1 MSTFPSDFHTH
12 TKGKLLL
19 SGEYFVLDGALALAI
34 PTRLG
39 QSLLVQPNQQGE
51 KTYIQWESL
60 DEKGQPWFM
69 ATFHLA
75 PFRCLQTNDQQTAE
89 RLSQVF
95 SAIEKQKPTA
105 WANCPALNIQTQL
118 DFDRQ
123 WGLGTSSTL
132 LAALAQWQQVDPY
145 QLLWDT
151 FGGSAYDIACATAK
165 GPIIYIL
172 KKEKE
177 PLVENV
183 NFPTH
188 FTEDLYL
195 VYTGQKQNSREGIQ
209 RYKSLIKDT
218 DITSLIDQIT
228 MLTLEILRTKDL
240 ATFEQV
246 LAEHEALISQ
256 TLQLPTV
263 QQQYFQDF
271 WGQTKSLGAWGG
283 DFMLATSDRGLSKTK
298 AYFHKKGL
306 DQVFQF
312 SDWLLLS
319 NEE

>member
-1 MSTFPSDFHTH
+1 MSTFSFDFHTH

-39 QSLLVQPNQQGE
+39 QSLLVQSNKQE
-51 KTYIQWESL
+51 KERTIQWESL
-60 DEKGQPWFM
+60 DKNGQVWFS
-69 ATFHLA
+69 ATFQLA
-75 PFRCLQTNDQQTAE
+75 PLTCLYTNDQKTAE
-89 RLSQVF
+89 RLLQVF

-105 WANCPALNIQTQL
+105 WANCPALDIQTKL

-132 LAALAQWQQVDPY
+132 LAALAEWQQINPY

-165 GPIIYIL
+165 GPIVYIL
-172 KKEKE
+172 NDKK
-177 PLVENV
+177 PLVESV
-183 NFPTH
+183 SFKPNFVD
-188 FTEDLYL
+188 DLYL

-218 DITSLIDQIT
+218 DTSHLIDKVS
-228 MLTLEILRTKDL
+228 LLSLEMLRTKDL

-246 LAEHEALISQ
+246 LAEHEALISE
-256 TLQLPTV
+256 TLQMPTI

-283 DFMLATSDRGLSKTK
+283 DFMLVASERGFSETQ
-298 AYFHKKGL
+298 AYFHQKGL
-306 DQVFQF
+306 DQFFQF
-312 SDWLLLS
+312 SDWLLL
-319 NEE
+319 

>member
-1 MSTFPSDFHTH
+1 MSTFSSDFHTH

-39 QSLLVQPNQQGE
+39 QSLLVQSNKQE
-51 KTYIQWESL
+51 KERTIQWESL
-60 DEKGQPWFM
+60 DKNGQAWFS
-69 ATFHLA
+69 ATFQLSSLS
-75 PFRCLQTNDQQTAE
+75 CLNTTDQETAD
-89 RLSQVF
+89 RLKQVF

-105 WANCPALNIQTQL
+105 WANCPALDIQTKL

-132 LAALAQWQQVDPY
+132 LAALAQWQQVEPY

-165 GPIIYIL
+165 GPIVYIL
-172 KKEKE
+172 NDKK
-177 PLVENV
+177 PLVESV
-183 NFPTH
+183 SFKPNFVD
-188 FTEDLYL
+188 DLYL

-209 RYKSLIKDT
+209 RYRSLIKDT
-218 DITSLIDQIT
+218 DTSHLIDKVS
-228 MLTLEILRTKDL
+228 LLSLEMLRTKDL

-246 LAEHEALISQ
+246 LAEHEALISE
-256 TLQLPTV
+256 TLQMPTI

-283 DFMLATSDRGLSKTK
+283 DFMLVASERGFSETQ
-298 AYFHKKGL
+298 AYFHQKGL
-306 DQVFQF
+306 DQFFQF
-312 SDWLLLS
+312 SDWLLL
-319 NEE
+319 

>member
-1 MSTFPSDFHTH
+1 MSTFSSDFHTH

-39 QSLLVQPNQQGE
+39 QSLLVQSNKQE
-51 KTYIQWESL
+51 KERTIQWESL
-60 DEKGQPWFM
+60 DKNGQAWFS
-69 ATFHLA
+69 ATFQLA
-75 PFRCLQTNDQQTAE
+75 PLTCLYTNDQKTAE
-89 RLSQVF
+89 RLLQVF
-95 SAIEKQKPTA
+95 GAIEKQKPTA

-165 GPIIYIL
+165 GPIVYIL
-172 KKEKE
+172 NDKK
-177 PLVENV
+177 PLVESV
-183 NFPTH
+183 SFKPNFVD
-188 FTEDLYL
+188 DLYL

-209 RYKSLIKDT
+209 RYRSLIKDT
-218 DITSLIDQIT
+218 DTSHLIDKVS
-228 MLTLEILRTKDL
+228 MLSLEMLRTKDL

-246 LAEHEALISQ
+246 LAEHEALISE
-256 TLQLPTV
+256 TLQMPTI

-283 DFMLATSDRGLSKTK
+283 DFMLVASERGFSETQ
-298 AYFHKKGL
+298 AYFHQKGL
-306 DQVFQF
+306 DQFFQF
-312 SDWLLLS
+312 SDWLLL
-319 NEE
+319 

>member
-1 MSTFPSDFHTH
+1 MSTSLSDFQTH

-34 PTRLG
+34 PTLLG
-39 QSLLVQPNQQGE
+39 QSLLVQSNNQKKE
-51 KTYIQWESL
+51 RTIRWKSL
-60 DEKGQPWFM
+60 DKNGQAWFT
-69 ATFHLA
+69 ATFQLA
-75 PFRCLQTNDQQTAE
+75 PLTCLHTTDQTTAE
-89 RLSQVF
+89 RLLQIF
-95 SAIEKQKPTA
+95 GAIEKQKPTA

-172 KKEKE
+172 NEKK
-177 PLVENV
+177 PLVESV
-183 NFPTH
+183 SFKPNFVD
-188 FTEDLYL
+188 DLYL

-209 RYKSLIKDT
+209 RYRSLIKDT
-218 DITSLIDQIT
+218 DTSHLIDKVS
-228 MLTLEILRTKDL
+228 MLSLEMLRTKDL

-246 LAEHEALISQ
+246 LAEHEALISE
-256 TLQLPTV
+256 TLQMPTI
-263 QQQYFQDF
+263 QQKYFQDF

-283 DFMLATSDRGLSKTK
+283 DFMLVASERGFSQTQ
-298 AYFHKKGL
+298 AYFHQKGL
-306 DQVFQF
+306 DQIFQF
-312 SDWLLLS
+312 SDWLLL
-319 NEE
+319 

>member
-1 MSTFPSDFHTH
+1 MNTFPVDFHTH

-39 QSLLVQPNQQGE
+39 QSLQVQPMEQKE
-51 KTYIQWESL
+51 EPHIQWESL
-60 DEKGQPWFM
+60 DEKGQPWFT
-69 ATFHLA
+69 ATFQVS
-75 PFRCLQTNDQQTAE
+75 PFRCLQTNDQKTAE

-95 SAIEKQKPTA
+95 GAIEKQKPAA

-165 GPIIYIL
+165 GPITYIL
-172 KKEKE
+172 KDKK
-177 PLVENV
+177 PLVDTV
-183 NFPTH
+183 SFQPS
-188 FTEDLYL
+188 FSEDLYL

-218 DITSLIDQIT
+218 DTTALIDKVSR
-228 MLTLEILRTKDL
+228 LTLEILRAKDL
-240 ATFEQV
+240 ATFEQI

-283 DFMLATSDRGLSKTK
+283 DFLLATSDRGLSETK
-298 AYFHKKGL
+298 AYFHQKGL

-312 SDWLLLS
+312 SDWLLLT
-319 NEE
+319 